1 MNNSSDIY
9 SRKKRSEVMSTVKSK
24 NTKPELR
31 VRSWLHKR
39 GFRFR
44 LHGKDLPGVPDVILP
59 KYKTAIFVH
68 GCFWHQ
74 HPGCKK
80 ATIPRTNYEF
90 WKQKLERNVERD
102 IEHVGQLKQRGW
114 RVITVWECEVTKDI
128 EQTMKKVEVQI
139 LEQ

>member
-1 MNNSSDIY
+1 MQNSSDIY
-9 SRKKRSEVMSTVKSK
+9 SKKKRSEVMSKVKSK
-24 NTKPELR
+24 NTKPELQ

-44 LHGKDLPGVPDVILP
+44 LHRKDLPGIPDIILP

-80 ATIPRTNYEF
+80 ATIPRTNHKF

-102 IEHVGQLKQRGW
+102 NEHDDQLKRQGW
-114 RVITVWECEVTKDI
+114 KVITVWECDVKKDI
-128 EQTMKKVEVQI
+128 EQIMKLVECQI

>member
-1 MNNSSDIY
+1 MQNSSDIY
-9 SRKKRSEVMSTVKSK
+9 SKNKRSEVMSKVKSK
-24 NTKPELR
+24 NTKPELQ

-44 LHGKDLPGVPDVILP
+44 LHRKDLPGVPDIILP

-74 HPGCKK
+74 HSGCKK
-80 ATIPRTNYEF
+80 ATIPKTNHEF

-102 IEHVGQLKQRGW
+102 NEHVNQLKQQGW
-114 RVITVWECEVTKDI
+114 KVFIVWECAVKKDI
-128 EQTMKKVEVQI
+128 EQIMKVVECQI
-139 LEQ
+139 LG